1 MKWDLRALLKQ
12 NPDLK
17 ANEEPAEPARKENR
31 VRSGRR
37 ADLDNR
43 YFRSSWEANYARYLN
58 WLQANNQIAGWEFEP
73 QTFYFQVKRG
83 PTSYTPDFK
92 ILLLGGQTYEWHEI
106 KGHMDPTSVSKLRKF
121 KKFYPA
127 EYAALRLIDGPIY
140 QTIANSVRAF
150 IPTWE

>member
-12 NPDLK
+12 NPDLR
-17 ANEEPAEPARKENR
+17 ADAEPEEPAHKENR

-37 ADLDNR
+37 ADLGNR

-58 WLQANNQIAGWEFEP
+58 WLQTNHQIAGWEFEP

-92 ILLLGGQTYEWHEI
+92 VTLLGGQTYEWHEI
-106 KGHMDPTSVSKLRKF
+106 KGQMDRVSISKLKKF
-121 KKFYPA
+121 KKFYPH
-127 EYAALRLIDGPIY
+127 EHAALRIIDSATY
-140 QTIANSVRAF
+140 HATAASVRAF
-150 IPTWE
+150 IPNWE